1 MIDNREELISKIIK
15 LELEI
20 TSEVSKGHKP
30 YYGDHLEAKRTEVNT
45 LRCILYGY
53 NSLYCKKNFVG
64 TK

>member
-1 MIDNREELISKIIK
+1 MIDNKEELISKIIK

-20 TSEVSKGHKP
+20 TDEVLKGHKP
-30 YYGDHLEAKRTEVNT
+30 FHGDHLESKRNEVNT

-53 NSLYCKKNFVG
+53 NSLYCKKNFLD

>member
-20 TSEVSKGHKP
+20 TTEVLKGHKP
-30 YYGDHLEAKRTEVNT
+30 FNGDHLESKRNEVNT

-53 NSLYCKKNFVG
+53 NSLYCKKNFVDS
-64 TK
+64 K